1 MVLEGRAHMLTRTSR
16 CQRSWK
22 AASIPLKRDE
32 ERGAEKAWVTSAT
45 DTDLIRRQGLPRR
58 AHPPWRTNEGE
69 FGLIQQLCLSSTVV
83 PSVCFQQS
91 ANTSVFVFASVRLQ
105 VNDSVL
111 TLPKQRPIS
120 VLTLTSLRCSHHHI
134 CCAAQEPSG
143 LHQQCL
149 RETAFNN
156 KRSPSL
162 QFSWTIF
169 TPFYY
174 IAVNGRSMA
183 RGLSVSVGHKNV
195 SDYFFVCLFMFLR
208 LHHCSNVTDALLA
221 SDAAAE
227 WMFWAGEFHTDQK
240 VWMWELQCCT
250 FSILEE
256 QPNFDTLFPGHKLYL
271 FTP

>member
-16 CQRSWK
+16 CQQSWK

-32 ERGAEKAWVTSAT
+32 EQGAEKAWVTSAT

-69 FGLIQQLCLSSTVV
+69 FGLIQQLCLSSSVV

-134 CCAAQEPSG
+134 CCGAQEPSG

-149 RETAFNN
+149 RATAFNN

-169 TPFYY
+169 TLFYY
-174 IAVNGRSMA
+174 IAVNGRLMA
-183 RGLSVSVGHKNV
+183 RGLSVSAGHKNV
-195 SDYFFVCLFMFLR
+195 CLFVVLW

-227 WMFWAGEFHTDQK
+227 WIFWAGEFDTDQK
-240 VWMWELQCCT
+240 
-250 FSILEE
+250 
-256 QPNFDTLFPGHKLYL
+256 DTLFPGHKRYL